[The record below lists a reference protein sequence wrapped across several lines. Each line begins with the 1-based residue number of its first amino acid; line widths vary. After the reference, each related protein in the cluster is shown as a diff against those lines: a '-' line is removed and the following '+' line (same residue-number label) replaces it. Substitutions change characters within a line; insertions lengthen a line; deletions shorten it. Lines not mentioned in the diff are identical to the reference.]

1 MKTKLV
7 DYTTLT
13 NVKQYVD
20 DVHISYDEVRGG
32 SLFER
37 GSTIY

>member
-13 NVKQYVD
+13 NVKQYVN
-20 DVHISYDEVRGG
+20 DVHVSYDEIRGG
-32 SLFER
+32 EL
-37 GSTIY
+37 I